1 VLGSRSFAPAALAA
15 LAALAAGC
23 ARAPQQQGPQQYRL
37 SNKQSERA
45 ELISKLKRDLIK
57 VDRSITVTEKLIAQS
72 RSAPY
77 QPDLVF
83 RQAELFVEKSRYRFH
98 LEAQLNQEAQKR
110 GSLVVPDVALL
121 KQKAISL
128 YERVLKEFPDYKDAD
143 KVRFFIAHEYRE
155 LGQYE
160 KAIKAYQEVVDKHPK
175 SPLMPEALLII
186 ADYWFDKSD
195 LDKAE
200 GFYLKVLEAPPS
212 AAHDLA
218 RYKLGWVW
226 INRGKHGEAVK
237 YFEAAARSS
246 PVEGAE
252 SKALAVKGL
261 ALSDLV
267 YSYTESRPAKGAI
280 EYFEGLCDNSSSF
293 EIVLEKLGN
302 RYFIKQELDNAA
314 PAYRRL
320 LVMSRDFDRDPERAT
335 RLYETIKAS
344 KGKVTPRADDV
355 RGLVRV
361 AARAR
366 IDTRLGEKERRE
378 ILEDLEVYSRD
389 LSTTLQIQAQRRDPN
404 IAESKPF
411 ADTRKKGKKDDTR
424 LTAEEAREEA
434 AANEARDTREQSEA
448 KKLYSEAADA
458 YEAYLE
464 LFRNE
469 KHHVAMMKNRAD
481 SLYGATRFAE
491 AGRQYEE
498 VAKASQGNAREE
510 PLYAALVGFQQ
521 GLRNPDKLSYFDR
534 VDSRSGIRQLGAFYV
549 KNFPRNERAPKVK
562 FNMARSHYDDGQFKE
577 SGDLFTAF
585 AADYPTDPDAVP
597 AAHLALDSYHS
608 LKDYKAMTEAGR
620 RLLTVSALPAT
631 LLMEIKGI
639 VAAAKTEELAEVVI
653 ATDTGGKDTVSRL
666 FEIADDPARANTDI
680 PEKALSTAF
689 AQGVAQRDLK
699 VVNEAARKIVA
710 RYPRSGA
717 AANAVL
723 TLARFA
729 TEMGDFD
736 LAAAHYESM
745 NDNFAGD
752 PKALEALD
760 TAATLRMMV
769 GDTSKAVQ
777 DFERVASATKRGEA
791 YAKLAEAKAQG
802 LDWAGAESASSHA
815 LSADPGSVR
824 AAAVLGQALLEQGK
838 SAEAEQR
845 LLAVGRNLQKAAQ
858 SDPEAMARV
867 YFLWGEAMF
876 RQFHALGPE
885 ELEKK
890 AGMLQNLQQA
900 YTSAAQMGGD
910 WAIAGMYRLGQA
922 LGQLADSLEKVA
934 EPAGLK
940 EKERAEFRAALAKQS
955 GELKNG
961 ASEAFGA
968 CVKKARELEVLT
980 PFALGCATRRE
991 INPKL
996 PMPAPVAALPA
1007 QRLAVQREALAKN
1020 PADTLALEGLGRAYL
1035 ESGDLRRA
1043 RLTLGRL
1050 LELDEN
1056 RGPAHASLGFTL
1068 MKLGEPNLARVAFK
1082 RAIDLDARD
1091 EKAHAN
1097 LAALMCRFGDD
1108 EGAKAELAFVKS
1120 APTGPDVDSEWG
1132 ACRR

>member
-1 VLGSRSFAPAALAA
+1 MKLRTPILLRLAFCG
-15 LAALAAGC
+15 LAAAGC
-23 ARAPQQQGPQQYRL
+23 AHAPEGPQQYKL
-37 SNKQSERA
+37 SNKQTERA
-45 ELISKLKRDLIK
+45 ELINKLKRDLIK
-57 VDRSITVTEKLIAQS
+57 VDRSIGVTEKLIGQS

-77 QPDLVF
+77 LPDLVF
-83 RQAELFVEKSRYRFH
+83 RLAELYVEKSRYRFH
-98 LEAQLNQEAQKR
+98 LEAELNQEAQKR

-128 YERVLKEFPDYKDAD
+128 YERVLKEFPDYGDAD

-155 LGQYE
+155 LGQYD

-237 YFEAAARSS
+237 YFEAAARST

-280 EYFEGLCDNSSSF
+280 EYFESLCDNSSAF
-293 EIVLEKLGN
+293 EMVLEKLGN

-320 LVMSRDFDRDPERAT
+320 LVMSRDFERDPERAT

-344 KGKVTPRADDV
+344 KGKVFPRADDV
-355 RGLVRV
+355 RALVRV

-366 IDTRLGEKERRE
+366 IDTRMTEKERSE
-378 ILEDLEVYSRD
+378 LLEDLEVYSRD
-389 LSTTLQIQAQRRDPN
+389 LATTLQIEAQRRDPN
-404 IAESKPF
+404 AADSKPVAA
-411 ADTRKKGKKDDTR
+411 ADSAKKKGNSR
-424 LTAEEAREEA
+424 LTAD
-434 AANEARDTREQSEA
+434 EARDDPASKDARDSKEQVEA
-448 KKLYSEAADA
+448 KKLYSEAADS
-458 YEAYLE
+458 YEAYLD

-469 KHHVAMMKNRAD
+469 KYRLTMMRNRAD
-481 SLYGATRFAE
+481 SLFGAGRFAE

-498 VAKASQGNAREE
+498 VAKASKGDAREE
-510 PLYAALVGFQQ
+510 PLYSALVGFQQ
-521 GLRNPDKLSYFDR
+521 ALRNPDKLNYFDR
-534 VDSRSGIRQLGAFYV
+534 VDSRSGIRQLGSFYV
-549 KNFPRNERAPKVK
+549 KIFPRNERAPKVK

-577 SGDLFTAF
+577 AGDLFTAF
-585 AADYPTDPDAVP
+585 AVDYPQDPDAVA
-597 AAHLALDSYHS
+597 AAHLALDAYHS
-608 LKDYKAMTEAGR
+608 MKDYKAMNAAGQK
-620 RLLTVSALPAT
+620 LLAVSALPGS
-631 LLMEIKGI
+631 LLSEIKGI

-689 AQGVAQRDLK
+689 SQGVAQRDLK
-699 VVNEAARKIVA
+699 VVNEAARKILA

-723 TLARFA
+723 TLARFS
-729 TEMGDFD
+729 TELGDFD
-736 LAAAHYESM
+736 QAAAHYESM
-745 NDNFAGD
+745 SDNFAGD

-760 TAATLRMMV
+760 TAATLRLMV
-769 GDTSKAVQ
+769 GDTAKAVA
-777 DFERVASATKRGEA
+777 DFDKVASATKRGEA
-791 YAKLAEAKAQG
+791 YAKLAEAKAQAQ
-802 LDWAGAESASSHA
+802 DWGGAESAAA
-815 LSADPGSVR
+815 LALQADPGSVR

-838 SAEAEQR
+838 SGEAEQR
-845 LLAVGRNLQKAAQ
+845 LLAVGRNLQRAAQ
-858 SDPEAMARV
+858 SDPESMARV
-867 YFLWGEAMF
+867 YFLWGEAMY
-876 RQFHALGPE
+876 RQFQTVGPE

-900 YTSAAQMGGD
+900 YSSAAQMGGD

-922 LGQLADSLEKVA
+922 LTQLADTLERVS

-940 EKERAEFRAALAKQS
+940 ESERASFKAALTKQS
-955 GELKNG
+955 GELRNG
-961 ASEAFGA
+961 ANESFTA

-980 PFALGCATRRE
+980 PFALGCVTRRDV
-991 INPKL
+991 NAKL
-996 PMPAPVAALPA
+996 PAPAPMAPLGA
-1007 QRLAVQREALAKN
+1007 QRLSPMRDALLKN
-1020 PADTLALEGLGRAYL
+1020 PADVVALEGLGRAYL

-1043 RLTLGRL
+1043 RLTFSRI

-1056 RGPAHASLGFTL
+1056 RGSAHGALGFAL
-1068 MKLGEPNLARVAFK
+1068 MKLGEPNLARAALK
-1082 RAIDLDARD
+1082 RALDLDARD

-1097 LAALMCRFGDD
+1097 LAALMCRFGDE
-1108 EGAKAELAFVKS
+1108 EGAKAEVAYVKS
-1120 APTGPDVDSEWG
+1120 APSGPDVDPEWS